1 MYSSDAMQ
9 PVRVWKVPAD
19 VCVRRQAAESPKQ
32 GGGEVKVGVGGVKEG
47 WRAATPTFVR
57 APMVDLD
64 HIPLLVQAPGRFGSP
79 SLSLF
84 NVSCSE
90 LHKLLQL

>member
-64 HIPLLVQAPGRFGSP
+64 HIPLLVQARS
-79 SLSLF
+79 
-84 NVSCSE
+84 VRE
-90 LHKLLQL
+90 LVHVPNLEIAQGVARHEE

>member
-1 MYSSDAMQ
+1 MCACG
-9 PVRVWKVPAD
+9 A
-19 VCVRRQAAESPKQ
+19 RRQSPKQ

-64 HIPLLVQAPGRFGSP
+64 HIPLLVQARS
-79 SLSLF
+79 
-84 NVSCSE
+84 VRE
-90 LHKLLQL
+90 LVHVPNLEIAQGVARHEE